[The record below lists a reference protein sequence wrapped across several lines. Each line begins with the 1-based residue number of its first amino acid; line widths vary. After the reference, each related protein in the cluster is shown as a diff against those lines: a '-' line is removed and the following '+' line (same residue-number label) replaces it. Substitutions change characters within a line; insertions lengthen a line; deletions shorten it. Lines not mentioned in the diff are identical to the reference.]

1 MQKLKENMNTSNNK
15 LDDDENNT
23 SNNKVDDHLNIMSY
37 KRVKHSIESQNN
49 KIFSNLV
56 KLT

>member
-23 SNNKVDDHLNIMSY
+23 SNNKVDDHLNIMSSL
-37 KRVKHSIESQNN
+37 HFNA
-49 KIFSNLV
+49 LV
-56 KLT
+56 